1 MARRESKERRESE
14 FTTTGIERKDN
25 LREAR
30 REERM
35 ERREERRDMTPRHDL
50 REGER
55 KEAMKKSSGKGFGGE
70 PFMNNGKGMCSYN
83 GNPMPPA
90 LRTSRQCG
98 PGLNEDQRKANM
110 LLQKA
115 HEKWDS
121 QRGKSGM

>member
-1 MARRESKERRESE
+1 MARKRHRESE
-14 FTTTGIERKDN
+14 FTTTGIERHSN
-25 LREAR
+25 LGEAHREM
-30 REERM
+30 REEMRH
-35 ERREERRDMTPRHDL
+35 ERHQMGSREHL

-55 KEAMKKSSGKGFGGE
+55 REAMKKSSGKGSGGE
-70 PFMNNGKGMCSYN
+70 PFMDNGKGMCSYT